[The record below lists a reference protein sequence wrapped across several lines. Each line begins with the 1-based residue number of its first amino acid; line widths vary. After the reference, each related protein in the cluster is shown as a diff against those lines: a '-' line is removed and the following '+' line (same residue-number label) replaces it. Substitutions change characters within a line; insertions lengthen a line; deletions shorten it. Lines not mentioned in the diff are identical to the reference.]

1 MAFRGGADG
10 VRGEFPYPRPPSLGH
25 TRKKIGVQP
34 HQHNITIAMKRKRAD
49 SDVPKQPKQ
58 SEEARFEIVG
68 KKIHQSYIETRRTVK
83 KAVGFETQ
91 KLVRRLKQGRASL
104 PALRQVAPEKAV
116 DKEREVGKWEADL
129 NAVKTL
135 DTARVAALAVDK
147 IMEHETVEPH
157 RTKFTSHVPFD
168 LIAPEED
175 VAKRRLEARILQ
187 SAPVKSL
194 MTHLNDY
201 IVQLVTNA
209 SQGKR
214 LPKKSVLKKKAKVS
228 TRKKVAEKVNASLPL
243 DNEASDADS
252 NVVNSDHVDW
262 ESDAGYIQESSSESD
277 ERTTKSRPD
286 KPLLDKDA
294 ISALLKKTAR
304 QEISDEES
312 DSGSLSDALSGEVSD
327 ALSDAFSE
335 VEELDRSDWS
345 GSESPEV
352 QEQSKPLKKP
362 KVDKTKDKPK
372 KEKNR
377 MGQRARRMYA
387 SEIETNVERLAEKKF
402 GTKAK
407 HIAAGGKPV
416 AETMSTRG
424 TSTRG
429 RGDARG
435 RGVVRGSLGSRGMA
449 RGARPATRPMVPFND
464 PQPSISNVRTSNPIK
479 PTNSG
484 AKEADK
490 PLHPSWEL
498 KRLARRKEEERMATA
513 KFSGTRVV
521 FDD

>member
-1 MAFRGGADG
+1 VCELTAAAAGACLGGASS
-10 VRGEFPYPRPPSLGH
+10 FIPRSYKDENWCPTTS
-25 TRKKIGVQP
+25 I
-34 HQHNITIAMKRKRAD
+34 IAMKRKRAD

-68 KKIHQSYIETRRTVK
+68 KKIHQSYIETRRIVK

-147 IMEHETVEPH
+147 IMEHESVEPH
-157 RTKFTSHVPFD
+157 RTKFSSHVPFD
-168 LIAPEED
+168 LTTPEED
-175 VAKRRLEARILQ
+175 IAKRRLEARILQ

-214 LPKKSVLKKKAKVS
+214 LPKKSVLKKKVKDS
-228 TRKKVAEKVNASLPL
+228 TRKKVAEKVNTSLPL

-252 NVVNSDHVDW
+252 NVVDSDHIDW
-262 ESDAGYIQESSSESD
+262 KSDAGSIQESSSESD
-277 ERTTKSRPD
+277 EITTKSRPD

-294 ISALLKKTAR
+294 IVALFKKTTR
-304 QEISDEES
+304 QEISDKDS
-312 DSGSLSDALSGEVSD
+312 DSGSLSDALS
-327 ALSDAFSE
+327 DAFSE
-335 VEELDRSDWS
+335 MEELDRSDWS

-352 QEQSKPLKKP
+352 QEQSEPLKKP
-362 KVDKTKDKPK
+362 KVERAKDKPK

-387 SEIETNVERLAEKKF
+387 SESETNDERLAEKKF

-416 AETMSTRG
+416 AETISTRG
-424 TSTRG
+424 KST
-429 RGDARG
+429 RG
-435 RGVVRGSLGSRGMA
+435 RGVVRDSLGSRVFA
-449 RGARPATRPMVPFND
+449 RGDRPPTRPMESFND
-464 PQPSISNVRTSNPIK
+464 NQLSISNVRTSNPIK
-479 PTNSG
+479 PSNSG
-484 AKEADK
+484 SKEADK